1 MYLIA
6 SLVEQTHRAIV
17 GLWHNRNANSLLI
30 FRLDCDQTVELV
42 SRIIRATNC
51 VQNMHKIDLRQ
62 LYHEYVMQRPS
73 VSHLMCTN
81 LKA

>member
-1 MYLIA
+1 MHDWWNKSIELLLD
-6 SLVEQTHRAIV
+6 S
-17 GLWHNRNANSLLI
+17 GHNRNENSLLI

-42 SRIIRATNC
+42 SRIIRATDC
-51 VQNMHKIDLRQ
+51 VQNMHKINLRQ

-73 VSHLMCTN
+73 VNQLMCTN